1 MVVLYITYTRKSR
14 KYKKNVDISNRK
26 IYNYNNFRKK
36 MVSSMKTIL
45 ETGLIIRKEDI
56 FSRMRRTLYAIF
68 FPVEASIEYKI
79 KEIEKPKNVIT
90 GKIIVPKEIG
100 KYNKLGKE
108 L

>member
-1 MVVLYITYTRKSR
+1 
-14 KYKKNVDISNRK
+14 
-26 IYNYNNFRKK
+26 
-36 MVSSMKTIL
+36 MVSSIKTIL

-108 L
+108 LWKWNQICHKVYKSPFMLRKHNI